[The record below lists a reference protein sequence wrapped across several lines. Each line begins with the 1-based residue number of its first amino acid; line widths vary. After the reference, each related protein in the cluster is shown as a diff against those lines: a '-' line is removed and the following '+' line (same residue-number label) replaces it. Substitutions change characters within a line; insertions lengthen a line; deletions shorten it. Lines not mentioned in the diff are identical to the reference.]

1 MTGLPTPGPCKSFLS
16 AIQKLAWSWVAGDT
30 CLDHFVRFANHAVE
44 MPEGRTGG
52 SNPRSLPQEHQ
63 GLMRCALNGTQYT
76 ADALHH
82 ANQVESS
89 ACCFCGQ
96 PDSLRHRHWECP
108 HFDDLRQQLPQ
119 LQHVDITENNATA
132 FHGWVHSPSNLL
144 PFRQELLQ
152 TPDTTCMFHPFPS
165 FASSR
170 GDQVR

>member
-1 MTGLPTPGPCKSFLS
+1 
-16 AIQKLAWSWVAGDT
+16 
-30 CLDHFVRFANHAVE
+30 
-44 MPEGRTGG
+44 
-52 SNPRSLPQEHQ
+52 
-63 GLMRCALNGTQYT
+63 MRCALNGTQYT

-152 TPDTTCMFHPFPS
+152 TPDTTCMFHPPPRAEEIRYVDLFLDGSCARPTGPLS
-165 FASSR
+165 RLASLQPLNMQLIPMCHADF
-170 GDQVR
+170 GLTV